1 MTVSVFDF
9 EAELGACAAGDRA
22 AFLALYRQESPAM
35 RALALAMLDDPDAA
49 DAVLHE
55 TFVLIWR
62 NAAGYSPA
70 IGTARAWIYSIL
82 RYRAAAHARQMRAEG
97 RHPAE
102 NTPLP
107 RLDLPPDAPA
117 GTVAGAL
124 ASLPGP
130 QLDALL
136 QAYLHGGD
144 PARIA
149 ARLDRS
155 EPDIEASLAAAL
167 AHIDAAVHA

>member
-22 AFLALYRQESPAM
+22 AFLALYHHESPAM

-82 RYRAAAHARQMRAEG
+82 RYRASAHARQMRAEG
-97 RHPAE
+97 RHPV
-102 NTPLP
+102 L
-107 RLDLPPDAPA
+107 
-117 GTVAGAL
+117 AL
-124 ASLPGP
+124 AI
-130 QLDALL
+130 LDALL
-136 QAYLHGGD
+136 DIRARATATS
-144 PARIA
+144 PAATRQ
-149 ARLDRS
+149 
-155 EPDIEASLAAAL
+155 LAGLTADCANYR
-167 AHIDAAVHA
+167 

>member
-1 MTVSVFDF
+1 MAGAFQQDPVNGKDCMTVSVFDF
-9 EAELGACAAGDRA
+9 EAELNACAAGDQS
-22 AFLALYRQESPAM
+22 AFLALYQQESPAM
-35 RALALAMLDDPDAA
+35 RTLALAMLDDAGAA

-70 IGTARAWIYSIL
+70 IGTARAWIYRSL

-102 NTPLP
+102 DTPLP
-107 RLDLPPDAPA
+107 QLALPAAAPA

-124 ASLPGP
+124 ASLPAP
-130 QLDALL
+130 QLDA
-136 QAYLHGGD
+136 
-144 PARIA
+144 
-149 ARLDRS
+149 
-155 EPDIEASLAAAL
+155 
-167 AHIDAAVHA
+167 

>member
-9 EAELGACAAGDRA
+9 ETELSACAAGDRT
-22 AFLALYRQESPAM
+22 AFLALYRHESPAM

-49 DAVLHE
+49 DAALHE

-82 RYRAAAHARQMRAEG
+82 RYRVSAHARQMGAEG

-102 NTPLP
+102 HTPLP
-107 RLDLPPDAPA
+107 RLDLPADAHA

-124 ASLPGP
+124 AALPGP

-136 QAYLHGGD
+136 QAYLRGGD

-149 ARLDRS
+149 SRLDRT
-155 EPDIEASLAAAL
+155 EPDIEASLDAAL
-167 AHIDAAVHA
+167 AHIGEAVRV

>member
-1 MTVSVFDF
+1 
-9 EAELGACAAGDRA
+9 
-22 AFLALYRQESPAM
+22 
-35 RALALAMLDDPDAA
+35 
-49 DAVLHE
+49 
-55 TFVLIWR
+55 
-62 NAAGYSPA
+62 
-70 IGTARAWIYSIL
+70 
-82 RYRAAAHARQMRAEG
+82 MRAEG

-107 RLDLPPDAPA
+107 RLDLPPDAPT

-124 ASLPGP
+124 AALPGP

-155 EPDIEASLAAAL
+155 EPDIEASLDAAL
-167 AHIDAAVHA
+167 AHIDEAVHA